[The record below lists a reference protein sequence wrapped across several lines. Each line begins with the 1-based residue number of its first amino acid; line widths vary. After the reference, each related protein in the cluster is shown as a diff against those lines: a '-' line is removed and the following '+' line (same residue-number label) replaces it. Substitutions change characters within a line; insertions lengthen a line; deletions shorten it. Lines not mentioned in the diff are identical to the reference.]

1 MLSSLLTLWVII
13 YIKSNREM
21 PYIYEIA
28 SSYLLL
34 PTTSVAV
41 MLVLMHFPRRARW
54 RDPRLINA
62 QISASVNK
70 PNHSLLDTPWS
81 SSSSPRPRL
90 PPLLQPRHDNT
101 PPSQSFSPSK
111 KPSHTTVGVR
121 LHLHLHLHRYHRRQR
136 RGARQHQYQRLL
148 QPCTAIYKL
157 RERCSKHFCAK
168 AK

>member
-1 MLSSLLTLWVII
+1 
-13 YIKSNREM
+13 M

-70 PNHSLLDTPWS
+70 PNHSLTRYTLVIIF
-81 SSSSPRPRL
+81 PRPRL
-90 PPLLQPRHDNT
+90 PPLLQPRHDNG

-121 LHLHLHLHRYHRRQR
+121 LHLHLHRYHRRQR

-148 QPCTAIYKL
+148 QRCTAIYKL